1 MHVIGTA
8 GHVDHG
14 KSTLIESMTGIN
26 PDRLKEERER
36 EMTIDL
42 GFAWMDLPNGEQ
54 IGIVDVPGHRD
65 FIENMLAGVGGID
78 AALFVIAAD
87 EGVMPQTREHL
98 AILDILQINSGV
110 IALTKIDLV
119 NDQDWLDLVE
129 EDIRGVLKGTVLEH
143 SPIVRVSARNGEGLS
158 ELLEKLGEVI
168 VGSPPRQDIGRPRLP
183 IDRVFS
189 IAGFGTV
196 VTGTLSDGH
205 FLVGEEVEI
214 LPGGIRSRIRGLQ
227 THKQKEEIALPG
239 SRTAINISGVALE
252 DIRRG
257 DVVIHPGDYQP
268 TRRVDV
274 RFRLLEDVNHAL
286 KHNTEVKLFVG
297 AAEVLSRV
305 RLLGAEILQP
315 GDRGWLQLEVREPVV
330 VQRGDRY
337 ILRRPSP
344 GETLGGGTVVDPH
357 PKGRHKRF
365 SPRLIDRLESL
376 AEGTPADIFLQSLIA
391 LSAAPVREVVQNSNL
406 DNAAAREAVN
416 ELFQRKE
423 IVPLEVGTG
432 DLSID
437 SNHLITY
444 AGYWDQL
451 TSLTLKIVEDYHA
464 NFPLRQ
470 GMPKEEL
477 KSRLNIASRLFSGL
491 MKRLLSEDQLQ
502 ESGPLVLIPGHT
514 IRFSPEQEQSVQSL
528 LMKFAAAPYAPPS
541 VKDAKLVV
549 SNEVFQALVENNLLI
564 LVSSEVVF
572 RREDYDR
579 MLVEVKSLFEQQGTL
594 SAAQVR
600 DHFDTSRRYVL
611 AFLEHLDEVG
621 LTIREGD
628 VRRLK

>member
-1 MHVIGTA
+1 
-8 GHVDHG
+8 
-14 KSTLIESMTGIN
+14 
-26 PDRLKEERER
+26 
-36 EMTIDL
+36 
-42 GFAWMDLPNGEQ
+42 
-54 IGIVDVPGHRD
+54 
-65 FIENMLAGVGGID
+65 
-78 AALFVIAAD
+78 
-87 EGVMPQTREHL
+87 
-98 AILDILQINSGV
+98 
-110 IALTKIDLV
+110 
-119 NDQDWLDLVE
+119 
-129 EDIRGVLKGTVLEH
+129 
-143 SPIVRVSARNGEGLS
+143 
-158 ELLEKLGEVI
+158 
-168 VGSPPRQDIGRPRLP
+168 
-183 IDRVFS
+183 
-189 IAGFGTV
+189 
-196 VTGTLSDGH
+196 
-205 FLVGEEVEI
+205 
-214 LPGGIRSRIRGLQ
+214 
-227 THKQKEEIALPG
+227 
-239 SRTAINISGVALE
+239 
-252 DIRRG
+252 
-257 DVVIHPGDYQP
+257 
-268 TRRVDV
+268 DV

-365 SPRLIDRLESL
+365 SPGLIIRLESL
-376 AEGTPADIFLQSLIA
+376 AEGTPADIFLQSLIT

-491 MKRLLSEDQLQ
+491 MKRLISEDQLQ